1 MNTTL
6 KKTLVDLTII
16 LTTRFKMTALSPALI
31 FPIALLGLVA
41 YFLMHKKKLDVRGKV
56 VLITGSSS
64 GLGEAC
70 AKAFFKCGCRV
81 ILAGRSEEKLQM
93 VKQSLIS
100 IKLKAT
106 HDYHEPAILVWDLED
121 LNSVQQKA
129 QQALAIYGGVDIII
143 NNAGISYRGL
153 IKDTTLSVDQKLMT
167 VNYFG
172 HVALIKALLP
182 ALLSQNSGHIVG
194 ISSIQGKISI
204 PYRSAYSAS
213 KHALQAFFDCL
224 RAELADSNVRVSL
237 VSPGY
242 INTSL
247 STNAVTGDGSKYGI
261 LDKTT
266 ESGMSADFV
275 AEKVVN
281 AVIQVQEE
289 VVLAPSVH
297 KAAILLRSVLP
308 GVYFW
313 IMASRARKQRKDY
326 VKTE

>member
-1 MNTTL
+1 
-6 KKTLVDLTII
+6 
-16 LTTRFKMTALSPALI
+16 MTALSPALI

-129 QQALAIYGGVDIII
+129 QQALAIYG
-143 NNAGISYRGL
+143 
-153 IKDTTLSVDQKLMT
+153 
-167 VNYFG
+167 
-172 HVALIKALLP
+172 ALLP